1 MKKETMADIR
11 RKITKSVTEKTQKTY
26 EKNFNTWRD
35 YDLLT
40 CLIAIVGLLL
50 AIVEYEYTFR
60 QVNQAYSSDKLEPYV
75 DKAYNEVQLRLQ
87 LSEASFVRVVIAL
100 TSLFGIVTLFYRH
113 YTKSKWLNEDLP
125 S

>member
-1 MKKETMADIR
+1 MSQIDRTTFNPEQDNIPEEVFEFNQPTEKSTRSAVENEIELINKETMADIR

-50 AIVEYEYTFR
+50 AIVEYEYTFL
-60 QVNQAYSSDKLEPYV
+60 QVTQAYSSDKL
-75 DKAYNEVQLRLQ
+75 
-87 LSEASFVRVVIAL
+87 
-100 TSLFGIVTLFYRH
+100 
-113 YTKSKWLNEDLP
+113 
-125 S
+125 